1 MPARDLTQ
9 ERLTPADDLRQL
21 LRQCELKVVALKGS
35 GAGAVDFVH
44 LMDQAQSLFQRLE
57 ATGVDLRAE
66 RTRWKTIEQQLQS
79 HAASLVREAQAAGG
93 LAQLRKTSDPT
104 PDRWWWFLDE
114 ELHRR
119 QQRTLRRMAIG
130 GIAALLILV
139 VASLLYRQFLAPDPL
154 TQQVTRLSLHAE
166 QAIQEGRLEEALA
179 ELETLRE
186 LTPDDPEVFIRLGV
200 IYETMERQD
209 EAAQA
214 FKRAQALLTRE
225 EDFLIERGIVYL
237 QLNQWEAAQADAE
250 AALALDPESTL
261 GYWILGGVH
270 EAQGQ
275 IQKAIN
281 ALQQAADLASTQ
293 GNDTLYA
300 MIKIRLGIMMG
311 GGSGIGP

>member
-35 GAGAVDFVH
+35 GAGVVDFMH

-93 LAQLRKTSDPT
+93 LAQLRKTSNPT

-166 QAIQEGRLEEALA
+166 QAIQEGRLEEALV
-179 ELETLRE
+179 EFETLRE
-186 LTPDDPEVFIRLGV
+186 LTPDSPEVFIRLGV

-214 FKRAQALLTRE
+214 FRRAQALLTRE

-250 AALALDPESTL
+250 AALALDPESVL

-275 IQKAIN
+275 MQEAIN
-281 ALQQAADLASTQ
+281 ALQQAADLASAQ
-293 GNDTLYA
+293 GNDALYA